1 MKISLVNPA
10 TNQIKRAKIGFSW
23 TTFFFGFW
31 PALFRGDWLWFI
43 IMFVTET
50 MLGYR
55 TYAFGSLI
63 VGIVFAFIYNKLYI
77 NGLLNKGWVAADAY
91 SNNALISNGFI
102 TANQNFTGSNANQPM
117 SRVNFQNRSHPVSV
131 ILAIIAAVCVVFFVY
146 FSFGSMIESNFI
158 NLINPTKVQNK
169 SNNQTPSQT
178 NIPNSTPSQTQSSN
192 DDNSQ
197 SPATEDD
204 NQSDKT
210 TSPLSNT
217 IKKVKNQV
225 DSNTDKSD
233 DTPKPDNN
241 PSPSTTTGNDNNS
254 NTPKTDN
261 TQSNPTNKTDD
272 I

>member
-102 TANQNFTGSNANQPM
+102 AANQNFNTINSNQPL
-117 SRVNFQNRSHPVSV
+117 SRMNPQNRSHPFSV
-131 ILAIIAAVCVVFFVY
+131 ILAIIVAVCVVGFVY

-169 SNNQTPSQT
+169 NNNQTPSQT
-178 NIPNSTPSQTQSSN
+178 NSNNSTPTQNQSSN
-192 DDNSQ
+192 DDNYQ
-197 SPATEDD
+197 SPSSN
-204 NQSDKT
+204 NQSDD
-210 TSPLSNT
+210 SNSSLDN
-217 IKKVKNQV
+217 KVKNQV
-225 DSNTDKSD
+225 NSVTD
-233 DTPKPDNN
+233 
-241 PSPSTTTGNDNNS
+241 
-254 NTPKTDN
+254 KTDN
-261 TQSNPTNKTDD
+261 TNNQDSNSNPSATTSNSNNNSSKTDNNQSNLSNN
-272 I
+272 